1 MKIADIRTTV
11 VTVPTLFA
19 YGFSQGWSDG
29 FTRTIIELVTDE
41 GLIGLGECAYAKSAQ
56 TIREKFLPR
65 IKGLRVEEIE
75 TARRLCVKQHN
86 DFGGLKDTSEEAC
99 FAAIEI
105 ALCDIAGKRAGL
117 PVYKVMGGEVR
128 ERAVFGAYGSIV
140 VRERTKQAERE
151 IPAIMAQR
159 AKETIA
165 RSGATFYEYKIGRD
179 SVGCDIETT
188 RAIRAALGPQVDLGV
203 DMNMAYSMDQCRHY
217 LDAVRDCTL
226 ANLEEPVARLA
237 DLERIRRDYR
247 IPVSSHCTDFEMIVH
262 YPLIDSVVGDLHV
275 HGGIAR
281 TCQTAAIAQSHN
293 KRFWLRSSLELG
305 VSWAAMCHFGMICP
319 QADRPAQALMD
330 WVEDDC
336 IEGEPWH
343 VTNGGVRPPDK
354 PGLGVELD
362 HAAVEKY
369 HAFYRKY
376 GEKGW
381 YEHP

>member
-41 GLIGLGECAYAKSAQ
+41 GLTGLGEVPHAKSAQ
-56 TIREKFLPR
+56 TIRDKFLPR
-65 IKGLRVEEIE
+65 IKGVRVEEIE

-99 FAAIEI
+99 FAGIEI
-105 ALCDIAGKRAGL
+105 ALWDIAGKRAGL
-117 PVYKVMGGEVR
+117 PVYKVMGGAVR
-128 ERAVFGAYGSIV
+128 ERALFGAYGSIV
-140 VRERTKQAERE
+140 VHERDKRAEGE

-159 AKETIA
+159 AKDAIK
-165 RSGATFYEYKIGRD
+165 RSGANFYEYKIGRD
-179 SVGCDIETT
+179 SVECDIETT
-188 RAIRAALGPQVDLGV
+188 RAVRAALGPNVGLGV
-203 DMNMAYSMDQCRHY
+203 DMNMAYSMDQCRRY
-217 LDAVRDCTL
+217 LDAVADCGL

-237 DLERIRRDYR
+237 DLERIRRDFG

-262 YPLIDSVVGDLHV
+262 YPLIDGVVGDLHV
-275 HGGIAR
+275 HGGIAK
-281 TCQTAAIAQSHN
+281 TCRTAALAESHN

-305 VSWAAMCHFGMICP
+305 ISWAAMCHFGVLCL
-319 QADRPAQALMD
+319 QADRPGQALMD
-330 WVEDDC
+330 WIEDDC

-343 VTNGGVRPPDK
+343 VKNGGVRPPDR

-362 HAAVEKY
+362 RAAIAKY
-369 HAFYRKY
+369 HEYFRKH